1 MALEFRVFDS
11 NLTNDDNKINDHMLA
26 INVILCDGFNK
37 VMVTPLWCFF
47 AYLERILFL
56 PSGSYWLSQVFEIE
70 QEILSVD
77 TLQITIFGS
86 LRLTE

>member
-37 VMVTPLWCFF
+37 VMVTTLWCFF
-47 AYLERILFL
+47 AYLQRILFL
-56 PSGSYWLSQVFEIE
+56 PSGS
-70 QEILSVD
+70 
-77 TLQITIFGS
+77 
-86 LRLTE
+86 